1 MIRFFIDVFRN
12 APGPFKKPR
21 ILIADISE
29 ELLDLVKSRLAGPAA
44 DTPSPCPDCGGR
56 GSTPDSAS
64 PSTPAVPAAAPD
76 RKTDTLPAVDPR
88 LRTALASPANLKK
101 QSFKVLAILWDVH
114 CRNPRSLSAKEV
126 SAHGRDALGL
136 QILHENV
143 RKVIR
148 MKLEPWVTVQ
158 TEGKGN
164 SSIYRYVISDEGIRY
179 FEKHYLS

>member
-21 ILIADISE
+21 ILVADISE
-29 ELLDLVKSRLAGPAA
+29 ELLDLIKSRIAGPTSGTAA
-44 DTPSPCPDCGGR
+44 PCPDCGGR
-56 GSTPDSAS
+56 SPAKDSTS
-64 PSTPAVPAAAPD
+64 PTDPPAPAAASAG
-76 RKTDTLPAVDPR
+76 KNNTLPAVDPR
-88 LRTALASPANLKK
+88 LRTALSSPANLKK
-101 QSFKVLAILWDVH
+101 QTFKVLAILWDVH
-114 CRNPRSLSAKEV
+114 CRNPRPLSAKEV
-126 SAHGRDALGL
+126 STHGKEALGL

-164 SSIYRYVISDEGIRY
+164 SSIYRYVISDEGVRY